1 MRETDTM
8 KKFLML
14 FSVVPTVLS
23 LSACADTISATPDEI
38 TIVQVFSIG
47 GSDPAGR
54 EAAAHCAQFGKDARL
69 TGETG
74 RIKRYDCVI
83 RP

>member
-1 MRETDTM
+1 M
-8 KKFLML
+8 KKLMMA
-14 FSVVPTVLS
+14 VVPTVLY
-23 LSACADTISATPDEI
+23 LSACTDTISATPDEI

-47 GSDPAGR
+47 NSDPAGR

-69 TGETG
+69 TGKTG